1 MKKTVVEESKLL
13 DQRKYDLFQNNNL
26 YESAPQSASIVSPK
40 RDLPSINPPYSA
52 PLLAETYHDIVSV
65 ENLIREENVSC
76 KTHQNYTEIKKSRE
90 SPHSEISGI
99 EELSFFP
106 VRVFSDSS
114 VSCFPD
120 SEEDRC
126 FEKKRRVD
134 MCAGQSRNQFITA
147 FLVHLI
153 QRMDGQL
160 KVIEQKY
167 LESGHTHMEVDSM
180 HSAIERQ
187 QRHTPVYSMIDW
199 KSIMERAR
207 SKRNRDS
214 APPYTVK
221 ELKYT
226 EMVDVRALNEK
237 IAKNTSRDKEGNKIT
252 WLKIKCLRFERK
264 KPGSC

>member
-1 MKKTVVEESKLL
+1 M
-13 DQRKYDLFQNNNL
+13 
-26 YESAPQSASIVSPK
+26 
-40 RDLPSINPPYSA
+40 YSD
-52 PLLAETYHDIVSV
+52 T
-65 ENLIREENVSC
+65 
-76 KTHQNYTEIKKSRE
+76 
-90 SPHSEISGI
+90 
-99 EELSFFP
+99 
-106 VRVFSDSS
+106 
-114 VSCFPD
+114 
-120 SEEDRC
+120 
-126 FEKKRRVD
+126 
-134 MCAGQSRNQFITA
+134 CAGQNRNQFITA

-160 KVIEQKY
+160 EVIEQKY

-199 KSIMERAR
+199 KSIMERAH

-237 IAKNTSRDKEGNKIT
+237 NSKKIQAE
-252 WLKIKCLRFERK
+252 IKKAIKLH
-264 KPGSC
+264 G